1 MIRTD
6 DGFWFAFD
14 DSKVPIIYMFYY
26 ECDEIEQGEVPT
38 VDALWDRYEAMI
50 ARHLGQIH

>member
-14 DSKVPIIYMFYY
+14 DSKVPIVYMFYY